1 MQVALPLGERK
12 PAYRTTAY
20 RTNALRSADTIR
32 LESEYET
39 RAWCASLGCG
49 LPNSCGQRW
58 PPWGLG
64 FGVWLQLLAAE
75 YLLAQ

>member
-39 RAWCASLGCG
+39 RAWCASLGC
-49 LPNSCGQRW
+49 SSQ
-58 PPWGLG
+58 
-64 FGVWLQLLAAE
+64 QLRAAVAAVGPSVDLVQDYLAAE